1 MRWTKVVKIAG
12 DLFLVNFSFWLAF
25 WLRFGGS
32 IPAVNWHAYRT
43 ISIWITLAA
52 FVLFY
57 SYGLYVGGRHRW
69 IEIFASL
76 VWVVALTILSGL
88 GISYMLQKYAF
99 PRSVF
104 LLAAPIQLVLLSIW
118 RYAVWRSSIW
128 LQGTLTLV
136 VVGPRETA
144 CQRARQV
151 AREDNRLY
159 QVAGLVVEG
168 GSPTA
173 EVGFPVLGTYP
184 ELPQA
189 LDASRPGAVLFC
201 EGISLEYR
209 EMMLKEIMARNLP
222 AFIVPDIYEI
232 FLAQARLGQLDGIPV
247 FRVDGFIAVPSR
259 AWKRAF
265 DITLSLCL
273 SIIAIPLILLAAL
286 AIKIESPGGPVFYR
300 QQRVGQGGRVF
311 QLIKLRTMVPD
322 AEKITG
328 PVLAT
333 DKDPRITR
341 VGRIL
346 RATRIDELPQ
356 LWNVIKGEMSFI
368 GPRPERPIFVEQ
380 FKKEVP
386 GYDWRHQ
393 LKVGITGLAQVQ
405 GRYST
410 APADKLRYDLLYAK
424 TISPLSDAHILLH
437 TLKVMLMRDKTS

>member
-57 SYGLYVGGRHRW
+57 SYGLYVGGRYRW
-69 IEIFASL
+69 IEIFAAL

-104 LLAAPIQLVLLSIW
+104 LLTAPIQLALLSIW
-118 RYAVWRSSIW
+118 RYAVWRFSIW

-136 VVGPRETA
+136 VIGPTETA
-144 CQRARQV
+144 CQRAREV
-151 AREDNRLY
+151 TREDNRLY

-168 GSPTA
+168 GSTTS
-173 EVGFPVLGTYP
+173 EIEFPVLGTYH

-201 EGISLEYR
+201 DGIPLEYR

-265 DITLSLCL
+265 DIALSLCL

-356 LWNVIKGEMSFI
+356 LWNVLKGEMSFI
-368 GPRPERPIFVEQ
+368 GPRPERPFFVEQ

-410 APADKLRYDLLYAK
+410 TPADKLRYDLLYAK
-424 TISPLSDAHILLH
+424 TISPLSDAQILLH
-437 TLKVMLMRDKTS
+437 TLKVMLMRDKAS